1 MLSRQKIHQFS
12 SLLFRGTNRV
22 VLVGLAIL
30 ITVGSA
36 GVTRLVHANDLENQM
51 RALQQENVANRA
63 AVKDLVKSAT
73 SYQGAIDQLK
83 AQISQLQGQIGE
95 SEAQKNALEQQ
106 ILAHE
111 IELDKQRA
119 VLGSNIKSMY
129 IGGEMSTIEMLAT
142 SKDLGDFVDKE
153 AYRTA
158 VQRQVQDTMS
168 KIAKLQDE
176 LKDKKEQ
183 INILLESLQVQRA
196 TVDASRAEQANLLA
210 MNQQQQAEFNSR
222 TKDNQAKIVQLQRQ
236 IDEQRSLNSRT
247 VYTDGGIYFIRFPG
261 AVHNFNPD
269 AYPYKNYGFSMR
281 PEGCGYFDS
290 NTGQTDATDR
300 WGYCTRQCVSFTA
313 WAVEASGR
321 IAPKYYGNAK
331 NWVSAAPSSYVYR
344 SPQVGDVAIT
354 TSGAYGHAMYVA
366 AVSGNK
372 FLAWEYNQGLRGE
385 FKSSRWI
392 TWR

>member
-1 MLSRQKIHQFS
+1 MANKQKIHQFLT
-12 SLLFRGTNRV
+12 LLIHGSNRV
-22 VLVGLAIL
+22 VLVALVLL
-30 ITVGSA
+30 ITIGSV
-36 GVTRLVHANDLENQM
+36 GVTRFVHADSLETQM
-51 RALQQENVANRA
+51 RALQQENSANRA
-63 AVKDLVKSAT
+63 AVKDLVKTAT
-73 SYQGAIDQLK
+73 SYQGAIDQLQ

-95 SEAQKNALEQQ
+95 SEAQKTALEQQ

-111 IELDKQRA
+111 IELDKQRS
-119 VLGSNIKSMY
+119 VLGQNIKSMY

-142 SKDLGDFVDKE
+142 SKDLGDFIDKE

-168 KIAKLQDE
+168 KIAQLQDE
-176 LKDKKEQ
+176 LNDKKEQ
-183 INILLESLQVQRA
+183 INILLESLQTQRA

-222 TKDNQAKIVQLQRQ
+222 TKDNQAKIAQIQRQ
-236 IDEQRSLNSRT
+236 IDEQRALNSRT
-247 VYTDGGIYFIRFPG
+247 VYTDGGIYFLRFPG

-290 NTGQTDATDR
+290 KTGQTDATDR
-300 WGYCTRQCVSFTA
+300 WGYCTRQCVSFAA

-321 IAPKYYGNAK
+321 IAPKFYGNAK
-331 NWVSAAPSSYVYR
+331 NWVSAAPSSYVHR

-354 TSGAYGHAMYVA
+354 TSGTYGHAMYVG

-385 FKSSRWI
+385 FKNSRWI